1 MTPVPPD
8 IRIQIMKRLWKIADE
23 LDWMALSN
31 DTRSRHYDNWTK
43 DPKVGGILAR
53 FLAPTEVRHYIKDGL
68 LKIYCREKR
77 GSELVS
83 ICRLAG
89 IDGEFTT
96 RQTFERPNGCV
107 LQDGTMITWGA
118 ADGWKIVLMSAFERW
133 HLAQSKV
140 PHAVVFT
147 RAASHFG
154 DLAARGVVET
164 AASRLDVGRV
174 VWRDA

>member
-8 IRIQIMKRLWKIADE
+8 IRSQVMKRLWKIADE

-31 DTRSRHYDNWTK
+31 DAKGRHYDNWTK

-77 GSELVS
+77 GDELES
-83 ICRLAG
+83 ICRLLG
-89 IDGEFTT
+89 IKGEIVTK
-96 RQTFERPNGCV
+96 QTFERPTGCV
-107 LQDGTMITWGA
+107 LLNGTMINWGA
-118 ADGWKIVLMSAFERW
+118 ADGWKIILMSAFERW
-133 HLAQSKV
+133 HLANFQA

-147 RAASHFG
+147 RSAAHFG

-164 AASRLDVGRV
+164 AASRLGAHPV
-174 VWRDA
+174 VWRDT